1 MTVQKVI
8 IPIQA
13 GVKSIEFALNRP
25 KQETRISR
33 SRFLGMNDNAIII
46 PSNSIDFTR
55 ACKAFKVLSPFA
67 LSSSMILQQLA
78 PMRREAIIPDQ
89 IIHCYVT
96 FLRSRHNFLTYKHT
110 TY

>member
-1 MTVQKVI
+1 
-8 IPIQA
+8 
-13 GVKSIEFALNRP
+13 
-25 KQETRISR
+25 
-33 SRFLGMNDNAIII
+33 MNDNAIII

-55 ACKAFKVLSPFA
+55 ACIDIITT
-67 LSSSMILQQLA
+67 LSSSMILQLLA

-96 FLRSRHNFLTYKHT
+96 FLRSRHNFLAYKHT